1 MKEKINEI
9 KIYARENR
17 IPIMMDEGINY
28 LCDYIKKNRIKKIL
42 EIGSGIGYSSIKM
55 AILNDQISVTTLEKD
70 IDRYNIAVQNIKSLK
85 LKKKISIINID
96 ALEWSTK
103 DKFDLIF
110 IDASKS
116 HNTDFFNLYKNNL
129 NKNGRIITDNLSFHG
144 LVEDNSLI
152 KTKNQENLVRK
163 IKEYIDFLTNSEE
176 FITEIIDIGDKIAIS
191 KRVDCDDQNI
201 DKTKN

>member
-17 IPIMMDEGINY
+17 VPIMMDESINY

-42 EIGSGIGYSSIKM
+42 EIGSGIGYSAIKM
-55 AILNDQISVTTLEKD
+55 AMLNDQITVTTLEKD
-70 IDRYNIAVQNIKSLK
+70 IERYNIAVQNIKNLK
-85 LKKKISIINID
+85 LKKRINIINID
-96 ALEWSTK
+96 GLEWSTK
-103 DKFDLIF
+103 EKYDLIF

-116 HNTDFFNLYKNNL
+116 HNTDFFNQFKNNL

-163 IKEYIDFLTNSEE
+163 IKEFIDFLNNEE
-176 FITEIIDIGDKIAIS
+176 EWKTEFIDIGDKIAIS
-191 KRVDCDDQNI
+191 KKEECDDQNI
-201 DKTKN
+201 NKSKN